1 MQLYTVIGEVLAIQI
16 RKNSSIKG
24 LRLPG
29 KVTDL
34 KLSLYADDLNNIVT
48 TQHSIVHLFRELHRF
63 ELASGCNINHEK
75 TQGLLIGGAIQPTLP
90 YRIEWNPIEG
100 MKVLGIYFFPEFKTT
115 QNYTWK
121 IVTRKIKNRSEI
133 LSSRDLSMQGRGII
147 VNSLLLSKAWHVAS
161 VIPPTETVIQQ
172 INMIIF
178 KYIYNYKEP
187 HTIAHQELTLPIQQ
201 GGIGVLD
208 LKIQQKALRISK
220 LKHILDPLND
230 LSWLVIPRLYTA
242 STITRYNTEWPF
254 LASPDTPRID
264 FQDPINSH
272 LSIPEHLY
280 DIIKILKDHKRA
292 YRNLKD
298 PTTRCIYK
306 ILIKHKHSITK
317 ITGEAYWNT
326 ALGYTLPWNR
336 IWQTTFQSLYKTKH
350 LDIYYKFLHNALPSG
365 YKLRHSQGR
374 YNINCARCHILET
387 PLHMFATCPYAR
399 DTWNRYHYIY
409 AHFLQHVQIHY
420 QIALF
425 AQQLPPDKHQ
435 SKLLLTITNIILSE
449 LWRARCQHKFNHIPT
464 NSDTSTYIINARIKQ
479 IHYAYLQKSP
489 NHVRQLCIPSPICTL
504 DHNRT
509 PIFHL
514 PDAPVPEQDND
525 SDETSEDSS

>member
-1 MQLYTVIGEVLAIQI
+1 MAKVLSLRLKKALPHIIEEDQTCGILGRTIFQNLYTIRDTINYCNDHNIPAYIVSVDFQKAFDKVDHSFLTKTLAAFNFGPRYISFIAAANTNCYARVMNNGRFTQDIPLLRSIKQGEQEAMQLYTVIGEVLAIQI

-230 LSWLVIPRLYTA
+230 LSWLVIPRLCTA

-254 LASPDTPRID
+254 LASPDTPR
-264 FQDPINSH
+264 
-272 LSIPEHLY
+272 L
-280 DIIKILKDHKRA
+280 
-292 YRNLKD
+292 
-298 PTTRCIYK
+298 
-306 ILIKHKHSITK
+306 
-317 ITGEAYWNT
+317 
-326 ALGYTLPWNR
+326 
-336 IWQTTFQSLYKTKH
+336 
-350 LDIYYKFLHNALPSG
+350 
-365 YKLRHSQGR
+365 
-374 YNINCARCHILET
+374 
-387 PLHMFATCPYAR
+387 
-399 DTWNRYHYIY
+399 
-409 AHFLQHVQIHY
+409 
-420 QIALF
+420 
-425 AQQLPPDKHQ
+425 
-435 SKLLLTITNIILSE
+435 
-449 LWRARCQHKFNHIPT
+449 
-464 NSDTSTYIINARIKQ
+464 
-479 IHYAYLQKSP
+479 
-489 NHVRQLCIPSPICTL
+489 
-504 DHNRT
+504 
-509 PIFHL
+509 
-514 PDAPVPEQDND
+514 
-525 SDETSEDSS
+525 